1 MSDQKSHSIKSFVK
15 TNKAEVTSRKFIMHN
30 AIGVASD
37 GAGTISKVVNLDPSA
52 SQDWGLISNYYDEF
66 RVVAIRVY
74 VLSLQQY
81 SVTKLNGLLVALMDN
96 DTTTAATYVNALQ
109 YANKQYIPAV
119 FGHAN
124 GRMCVLTFK
133 RPEDKTSPIVWC
145 DVATPASS
153 LGSFQIISSPVSL
166 TATTDYFNLGFEY
179 MIEARGRR

>member
-1 MSDQKSHSIKSFVK
+1 MEQKSHSVKSFNRL
-15 TNKAEVTSRKFIMHN
+15 NKSEVTSRKFILHN

-37 GAGTISKVVNLDPSA
+37 GAGTISKVVNMDPSA

-66 RVVAIRVY
+66 RVIAIRVF
-74 VLSLQQY
+74 VVSLQQY
-81 SVTKLNGLLVALMDN
+81 SITKLNGLLVALMDN

-109 YANKQYIPAV
+109 YANKRWIPAV
-119 FGHAN
+119 FSHQVGELL
-124 GRMCVLTFK
+124 CLTFK
-133 RPEDKTSPIVWC
+133 RPEDKTSPIAWC

-166 TATTDYFNLGFEY
+166 TATTYYFNLGFEY